1 VSKGQEKNDKKDIE
15 HYYRNN
21 RFFNI
26 LVSTKKY
33 NDLWRS
39 KEAFISF
46 TLSFGITLLFWFVL
60 ITSHNESAT
69 FIEIVRGLL
78 PVILGGFFS
87 LLGLTIGGLAIITG
101 TIEEDIISRI
111 REERKFESLISIIY
125 NFYFCGAL
133 IGFSIVLS
141 ILVYLITFME
151 LNFDVFLFWGGSLFF
166 NYFIL
171 FSVIYSVMLLGT
183 CIRIFLLRYFF
194 INTFNKKE

>member
-1 VSKGQEKNDKKDIE
+1 MSKGQEKNDKKDIE